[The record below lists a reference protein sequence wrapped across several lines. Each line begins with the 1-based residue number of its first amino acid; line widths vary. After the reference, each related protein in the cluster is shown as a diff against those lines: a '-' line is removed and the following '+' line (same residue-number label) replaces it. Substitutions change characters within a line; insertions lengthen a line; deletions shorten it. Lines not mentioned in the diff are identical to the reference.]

1 MPYSQ
6 PCILVADIGG
16 THIRLALTDQQAPS
30 NNEPVHLYHISK
42 QRCRDFSD
50 PAGAI
55 REYLDQRQHPV
66 KTICMAVAGPV
77 NVAAGQ
83 AFLTNHNW
91 TFHKSKFE
99 DFFKAE
105 VIIVNDFH
113 AQAMAIPHLVPEDL
127 MPLSKT
133 SAKKNRCDMT
143 RLIIGPG
150 TGLGMAGLIHTDN
163 TWRALPGEGGHADF
177 APGNEQDQQIVE
189 HFKNEQNLT
198 RVSAEDILSGRGIE
212 RLYCAHHWLQTRE
225 NDHKI
230 DKEIIQLAQEGDPVC
245 LKTLNHFCEIL
256 GSVAGNAALITG
268 ALGGVYL
275 AGGLIPRFPQILKN
289 SRFME
294 AFTNKSPVVKYMQ
307 DIPVY
312 TVLAEQPG
320 LLGASAIASQYM

>member
-16 THIRLALTDQQAPS
+16 THIRLALTDQQTAS
-30 NNEPVHLYHISK
+30 HHEPVHLYHISK
-42 QRCRDFSD
+42 QRCRDYSD

-55 REYLDQRQHPV
+55 RKYLDQRQHPV
-66 KTICMAVAGPV
+66 KTICLAVAGPV
-77 NVAAGQ
+77 NTKAGQ

-91 TFHKSKFE
+91 TFHKSEFE
-99 DFFKAE
+99 EFFGTE
-105 VIIVNDFH
+105 IIIVNDFH
-113 AQAMAIPHLVPEDL
+113 AQAMAVPHLMPDDL
-127 MPLSKT
+127 MPLNNPT
-133 SAKKNRCDMT
+133 VTNRLDMA

-150 TGLGMAGLIHTDN
+150 TGLGMAGLIHTGKS
-163 TWRALPGEGGHADF
+163 WQALPGEGGHADF

-189 HFKNEQNLT
+189 HFKNRQNLT

-212 RLYCAHHWLQTRE
+212 RLYCAHHWIQTRKD
-225 NDHKI
+225 NSKV
-230 DKEIIQLAQEGDPVC
+230 DKEIIQLAQEGDPIC

-268 ALGGVYL
+268 ARGGVYL
-275 AGGLIPRFPQILKN
+275 AGGLIPRFPGILKN

-312 TVLAEQPG
+312 AVLAEQPG
-320 LLGASAIASQYM
+320 LLGASAIASQHM